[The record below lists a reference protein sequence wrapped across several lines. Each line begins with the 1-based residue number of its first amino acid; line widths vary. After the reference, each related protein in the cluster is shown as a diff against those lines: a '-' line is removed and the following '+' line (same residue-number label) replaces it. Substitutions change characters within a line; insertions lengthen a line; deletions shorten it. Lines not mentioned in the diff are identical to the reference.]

1 MRSWNRIQ
9 QWVLSCA
16 VIAGVALTTGG
27 CSKVPRHYVRMA
39 EPDATLTDLVAHP
52 EKYRGKVVLLGG
64 TLIEEEANEQYLW
77 LRVNNRPL
85 DQDYMPHRPADLS
98 GPEAGSYWVLV
109 TKDKLP
115 KNYHKWARMTV
126 AGQVTGTMRLK
137 TEPVLALL
145 YVRGWGISGDHD
157 GVWDSL
163 TDHNYSPS
171 LPTDIGGE
179 FGGGAR

>member
-1 MRSWNRIQ
+1 MI
-9 QWVLSCA
+9 VA
-16 VIAGVALTTGG
+16 VGLTAVG

-64 TLIEEEANEQYLW
+64 ALIEEEATEQYLW
-77 LRVNNRPL
+77 LRLKNRPL
-85 DQDYMPHRPADLS
+85 DQDHMPHRPADMS
-98 GPEAGSYWVLV
+98 GSEAGSYWVLV
-109 TKDKLP
+109 AKEKLP
-115 KNYHKWARMTV
+115 PQYHKWARITV
-126 AGQVTGTMRLK
+126 AGRVTGARRLE

-145 YVRGWGISGDHD
+145 YVRGWGVSGDHD

-163 TDHNYSPS
+163 TDRNYSPS

-179 FGGGAR
+179 LGGGMR